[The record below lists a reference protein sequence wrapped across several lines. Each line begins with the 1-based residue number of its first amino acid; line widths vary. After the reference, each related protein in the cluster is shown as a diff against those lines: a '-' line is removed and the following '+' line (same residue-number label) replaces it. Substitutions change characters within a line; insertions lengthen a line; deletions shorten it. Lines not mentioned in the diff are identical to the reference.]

1 MAFCRQNLS
10 SIASQCVNF
19 CRRQMSTVSEK
30 RNIEDHKRRLLA
42 AKYEVKRKLY
52 KALHRDVD
60 LPNELREKFLCKLAQ
75 LPRNSSFTRVRNRC
89 IFTGR
94 PRAVYEKFRMSR
106 IVFRSLASQA
116 DLLWLYA
123 SSCEIVSSDCLNG
136 MMLYMSPLS
145 WITIGLSDFI
155 KIDNLYAVMEQHP
168 PYLLLVLEIPL
179 QLLTTT

>member
-1 MAFCRQNLS
+1 MALCRQKLS

-106 IVFRSLASQA
+106 IVFRSLASQGM
-116 DLLWLYA
+116 LMGIKKA
-123 SSCEIVSSDCLNG
+123 S
-136 MMLYMSPLS
+136 
-145 WITIGLSDFI
+145 W
-155 KIDNLYAVMEQHP
+155 
-168 PYLLLVLEIPL
+168 
-179 QLLTTT
+179 